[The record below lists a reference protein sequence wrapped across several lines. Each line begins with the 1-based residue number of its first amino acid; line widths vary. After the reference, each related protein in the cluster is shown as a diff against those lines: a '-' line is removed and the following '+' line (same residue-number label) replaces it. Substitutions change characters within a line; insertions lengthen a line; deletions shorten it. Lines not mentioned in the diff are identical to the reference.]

1 MATLMWLALLVAVF
15 ETCRWS
21 SRLLDSHY
29 GDRAELGAV
38 ALVGLCIL
46 VPFALGADAATI
58 IGLPFKL
65 PLAAAIIGGLV
76 IGHGP
81 RALTRRRE

>member
-1 MATLMWLALLVAVF
+1 MATLMWFALLVVIF

-29 GDRAELGAV
+29 GDRTELGAV

-46 VPFALGADAATI
+46 VPFVLGAGGATI

-76 IGHGP
+76 IGRGP
-81 RALTRRRE
+81 RALTRSRE